1 MSASPSFLIAN
12 TDKTIVLSLK
22 KVVSKLFPEA
32 DIFIAENGIEAW
44 NIVQQNEPLIVIAD
58 ISMPHI
64 DGLKLCNKIRNN
76 KNYDKIYY
84 IILSG
89 DIDIIKRA
97 EVIQAGADDFLTRP
111 INSDEFETR
120 IKLASRLSLIRE
132 ELAESNKLVLE
143 LGEELEKDIQ
153 DMTKLAIKF
162 LQARIPTSFEMLKR
176 VAAASVWIAKQL
188 NEFEKEEIR
197 DIEIAAYLCQAGKVF
212 LPDNLLKTPVHI
224 NGQPS
229 HNLMYQVPVT
239 GRDIISAVRR
249 FKDSGM
255 ILYHLY
261 ENFDGSGF
269 PDRIQSWQIPMGSR
283 IIRVALDYEV
293 LRDTSN
299 KKPREILQL
308 IQNESKRLYDH
319 RIVVLMEHYIKSI
332 VKEEYDESETAVQLH
347 ELKDGML
354 LTRDIITNSGL
365 KLLPAG
371 ATLRDKIIE
380 KILSINTSDPILG
393 NIYVKK

>member
-1 MSASPSFLIAN
+1 MSAAPSFLIAN
-12 TDKTIVLSLK
+12 NDKTIILALK
-22 KVVSKLFPEA
+22 KIVSKLFPESG
-32 DIFIAENGIEAW
+32 IFLAENGLEAW
-44 NIVQQNEPLIVIAD
+44 NVIQQDEPSIVISD
-58 ISMPHI
+58 ISLPHI
-64 DGLKLCNKIRNN
+64 DGLKLCNKIRSN
-76 KNYDKIYY
+76 KNYDRIYF
-84 IILSG
+84 IIVSS
-89 DIDIIKRA
+89 DIDSIKRA
-97 EVIQAGADDFLTRP
+97 EVMQAGADDFLTKP
-111 INSDEFETR
+111 VISDELESR
-120 IKLASRLSLIRE
+120 IKLALRFSVMRE
-132 ELAESNKLVLE
+132 ELTESNKLVLE

-188 NEFEKEEIR
+188 NEFEKEEVR
-197 DIEIAAYLCQAGKVF
+197 DIEIAAYLCLAGKVF

-239 GRDIISAVRR
+239 ARDIISAVRR
-249 FKDSGM
+249 FKDSGT

-293 LRDTSN
+293 LRDTSS

-332 VKEEYDESETAVQLH
+332 VKEEYDDRENAVQLH
-347 ELKDGML
+347 ELRDGML